1 MKRLRAKFTKSTMTI
16 NSHPVYAE
24 FPAFHFTCGGG
35 VAIFHV
41 KTERVVVCYHTLEHH
56 WFLPKGR
63 RDAGEETRRGAER
76 EGFEEV
82 ILPSIAMRI
91 HILTQDSP
99 DTAIDSSLY
108 LLSTHSR
115 RLQNPK
121 PLANRD

>member
-1 MKRLRAKFTKSTMTI
+1 MLI

-24 FPAFHFTCGGG
+24 FPSVNFTCASG

-82 ILPSIAMRI
+82 ALLSLAVKTNC
-91 HILTQDSP
+91 LTENSP
-99 DTAIDSSLY
+99 DTATD
-108 LLSTHSR
+108 
-115 RLQNPK
+115 
-121 PLANRD
+121 

>member
-1 MKRLRAKFTKSTMTI
+1 MVI

-24 FPAFHFTCGGG
+24 FLAANFTCASG

-82 ILPSIAMRI
+82 DSPSLAIKMHWLI
-91 HILTQDSP
+91 QSSP
-99 DTAIDSSLY
+99 DTAIGSSLFPSY
-108 LLSTHSR
+108 TTS
-115 RLQNPK
+115 PK
-121 PLANRD
+121 QQKQKPEAKRSY

>member
-1 MKRLRAKFTKSTMTI
+1 MAI

-24 FPAFHFTCGGG
+24 FPAVNFTCAGG
-35 VAIFHV
+35 VAIYHV

-82 ILPSIAMRI
+82 GLPSIAIQI
-91 HILTQDSP
+91 HILTQNSP
-99 DTAIDSSLY
+99 DTAIDSSLF
-108 LLSTHSR
+108 LFSTDNR
-115 RLQNPK
+115 RPQNRK
-121 PLANRD
+121 QSAKRSY